1 VQERKARG
9 AWPQDAGRYGFCE
22 PQREQF
28 TDDKTYEKAY
38 TGFLK
43 SVSESPLYRR
53 FVQEKL
59 EKAQRASS
67 ETGNLYTASIFLAL
81 MSTLECDL
89 TDGSRLNGKRFGFVA
104 YGSGS
109 KAKVFEAVV
118 QPQWAEVARHFRRSI
133 TGSMKPSIPASNCS
147 PCSRNRA
154 VGAWNVSARKE

>member
-1 VQERKARG
+1 M
-9 AWPQDAGRYGFCE
+9 
-22 PQREQF
+22 
-28 TDDKTYEKAY
+28 
-38 TGFLK
+38 
-43 SVSESPLYRR
+43 SESPLYRR

-118 QPQWAEVARHFRRSI
+118 QPQWAEVARHFRVFDKLLRRQAI
-133 TGSMKPSIPASNCS
+133 DYGQYEALHTGQQLQPLFKEPG
-147 PCSRNRA
+147 RWGLER
-154 VGAWNVSARKE
+154 VGTEGVTLGARYYNW